1 MAGILLL
8 LAMIGAIALTID
20 VDARISFIKSQQA
33 YRLQKMLLFE
43 VLAKINMIKKNKLK
57 NKFKW

>member
-20 VDARISFIKSQQA
+20 VDARISSSKSQHA
-33 YRLQKMLLFE
+33 YRL
-43 VLAKINMIKKNKLK
+43 AKNIT
-57 NKFKW
+57 F